1 MDMDKRMFKKKGEEL
16 QRYFMFKRRGSA
28 RPGKKGKGTYTRKR
42 KHSKKNDYED

>member
-16 QRYFMFKRRGSA
+16 QQYFMFKKRGSA

-42 KHSKKNDYED
+42 KHRKNSFED